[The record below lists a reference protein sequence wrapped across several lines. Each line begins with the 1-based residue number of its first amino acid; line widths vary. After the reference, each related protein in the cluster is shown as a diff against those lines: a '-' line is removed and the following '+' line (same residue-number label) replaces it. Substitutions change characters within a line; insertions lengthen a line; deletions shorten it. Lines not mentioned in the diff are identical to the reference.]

1 MDLDDNSSENIDYSS
16 KTKKNKTISE
26 ILLILRDRWLLAI
39 TLALPFSLSYVYK
52 ELQVPELFQST
63 SSFVLIPPPQILNL
77 QKVDRD
83 QQVNGLIS
91 KHLDGLNSQELRMNV
106 IERIEE
112 NSEFKTEMLAP
123 YLSDGTPTKIQ
134 NIVNYNISV
143 SSPSEGRPRF
153 KISSQAR
160 TGKAAMIIADLVQK
174 EYDQLNSIKKTEQ
187 VQTAKGILELL
198 LDKSLMEED
207 RILKEISDIKE
218 SNDIPFIE
226 DEKRVNSSKKSQF
239 QEKITASKLDQIQI
253 NSILRQVLDI
263 RKRVATYE
271 GNKKNKSIENNKLNV
286 ESNIAQIK
294 QYFEI
299 DVIENFGSIPS
310 LRKKLLDLEL
320 QRKTYTET
328 GTGYGPNHPKM
339 IENARQVQE
348 VQELLGKEVTKA
360 IEDLRDRHIQLD
372 AQEREF
378 IGAMEKVQSESR
390 RLGLIEE
397 AISKAERTLTVVRS
411 STDIIRKRL
420 DDVRI
425 EAALPSEQDDPL
437 QKDQLAFIPSS
448 PYSPDYNKIKQ
459 QGILI
464 FIAVFLVVPFAIE
477 VIDNRIKS
485 PWDIETFVG
494 EDLLT
499 GIQKISAIDEFKR
512 PKIVGDDLDDSLTE
526 SFRSMYGKIQMNSYV
541 KGPKSILVTSAI
553 PSEGKS
559 LISANFAHTCA
570 NHGSKTILIDFDL
583 RRPGLHNFCNKSND
597 QGIMTILNSNNTNE
611 DDVIEKLNDSL
622 CSIHPNLFL
631 LPSGGKTRAATEII
645 EKKDFD
651 LLLSALKKLADV
663 VIFDTPPAGLFPDS
677 IALARKTDEVLF
689 VTRYGKV
696 SRHVVKRL
704 IGDLKVTGSNILG
717 VILND
722 LPSKKATGYYYSGYY
737 GYGYYRYKYYSKY
750 YSPLEQND
758 T

>member
-1 MDLDDNSSENIDYSS
+1 MDLEENSNYGDYSPKS
-16 KTKKNKTISE
+16 KKNKTVSE
-26 ILLILRDRWLLAI
+26 FLLILRDRWLLAV
-39 TLALPFSLSYVYK
+39 TLALPFSLAYVYK
-52 ELQVPELFQST
+52 ELQVPEMYQSS
-63 SSFVLIPPPQILNL
+63 SSFVLIPPPKILNL

-106 IERIEE
+106 IARINE
-112 NSEFKTEMLAP
+112 NSDYKTELLAP
-123 YLSDGTPTKIQ
+123 YLSDGTPMKIQ
-134 NIVNYNISV
+134 NIVTYNVSV

-153 KISSQAR
+153 KVNSQSR
-160 TGKAAMIIADLVQK
+160 TGKGAMIIADLVQK
-174 EYDQLNSIKKTEQ
+174 EYDKLNSIKKTEQ

-226 DEKRVNSSKKSQF
+226 DEKKVNSSKKSQF
-239 QEKITASKLDQIQI
+239 QAKITASKLDQIQI
-253 NSILRQVLDI
+253 NSILRQILDI
-263 RKRVATYE
+263 RKRISS
-271 GNKKNKSIENNKLNV
+271 NNDSKKDSTNSSTDV
-286 ESNIAQIK
+286 ETNIAQIK

-299 DVIENFGSIPS
+299 DVIESFGSIPS
-310 LRKKLLDLEL
+310 LRQKLLEHEL
-320 QRKTYTET
+320 QRKTYVET

-348 VQELLGKEVTKA
+348 VQELLGKEVTLA

-378 IGAMEKVQSESR
+378 LGAMEKVQSESR
-390 RLGLIEE
+390 RLGHIEE

-437 QKDQLAFIPSS
+437 QKDQLAFIPGS

-459 QGILI
+459 QGVLI
-464 FIAVFLVVPFAIE
+464 FVGIFLVIPIALE

-499 GIQKISAIDEFKR
+499 GIQKISEIDELRR

-526 SFRSMYGKIQMNSYV
+526 SFRSMYGKIQMNSHV
-541 KGPKSILVTSAI
+541 KGAKSILVTSAI

-583 RRPGLHNFCNKSND
+583 RRPGLHNFCDESND
-597 QGIMTILNSNNTNE
+597 EGVMTILNTPNATE
-611 DDVIEKLNDSL
+611 EEITDKLKKAL
-622 CSIHPNLFL
+622 RSIHPNLSL

-645 EKKDFD
+645 EKKEFE
-651 LLLSALKKLADV
+651 LLLTCLKKLADV
-663 VIFDTPPAGLFPDS
+663 VIFDSPPAGLFPDS

-704 IGDLKVTGSNILG
+704 IGDLKATGANILG

-750 YSPLEQND
+750 YAPTED